1 MSTLEEEHVDE
12 HVDEQE
18 QEEHDTGLLKPKR
31 KRNYTDEQRAV
42 MRERMIEVNKKRVKE
57 AHKRQ
62 AETLACRERML
73 AERLQ
78 KVTKERAA
86 KEGVKEP
93 TPKPKPKPKRSK
105 QIKVINDDE
114 SGSDTSSS
122 GSSGRGRIVIV
133 NKRRTTKPA
142 APKERPEVDPRRVY
156 FRFV

>member
-42 MRERMIEVNKKRVKE
+42 MRERMIEVNKKRVGE

-62 AETLACRERML
+62 AETLAVREKML

-93 TPKPKPKPKRSK
+93 TPKPKPKPK
-105 QIKVINDDE
+105 IKVINDDE

-133 NKRRTTKPA
+133 NKRRTAKPA